1 MTEEVEKLDVED
13 STPESDKAECDIPVQ
28 AKERKVSTES
38 TETVPPVKESKP
50 SEKDS
55 DAEKP
60 VEK

>member
-1 MTEEVEKLDVED
+1 MEQLAVED
-13 STPESDKAECDIPVQ
+13 STPESDKAECDIAVQ

>member
-1 MTEEVEKLDVED
+1 MEKLDVED
-13 STPESDKAECDIPVQ
+13 SSPESDKAECDIPVQ

-50 SEKDS
+50 SEKES

>member
-38 TETVPPVKESKP
+38 TETVPPVKESKA
-50 SEKDS
+50 SEKRL
-55 DAEKP
+55 
-60 VEK
+60 

>member
-38 TETVPPVKESKP
+38 TETIPPVKESKP
-50 SEKDS
+50 SEKES
-55 DAEKP
+55 DAEKL